1 MIWGACSKLGENC
14 PLHKYFEA
22 ESQLHS
28 QPRMRKLYI
37 GYVKDSTIQ
46 QSIFVHIGM
55 NERPCKRKK
64 NTIYEDGRD
73 VDEEDIC
80 PEQGMRQTSVV
91 NSFSACPW
99 VMTIY
104 ANSQRK
110 DFNCFQT
117 LDDIPKQV
125 VVPRDIQYF
134 LAVVFLHDGTHYRAI
149 SVDAKNPH
157 GNHVIY
163 DGMNGPKRT
172 QIFNSNNLTAQYE
185 QGYNILELWYVKLES
200 SSDAPGSAPSAITP
214 AVQARVPLPSASSA
228 STILPT
234 PSTVS
239 STAVKPPGIPNLGN
253 TCYLTTLVQV
263 IFWVA
268 PLTNGLIDVKL
279 TKNDSAKFDQAIFF
293 AGDSKTPKRLF
304 EGLKCLKHLLSSM
317 KKSIEDKK
325 THLSQTRTAL
335 KSKMTRL
342 CNTLELSHTEN
353 QCVNECWMILFD
365 HYFDILGVSRLYK
378 VEIIACYR
386 EIVDPNSQAKPR
398 EKKESI
404 LQTNLQIHE
413 ADLKK

>member
-1 MIWGACSKLGENC
+1 MPPA
-14 PLHKYFEA
+14 
-22 ESQLHS
+22 
-28 QPRMRKLYI
+28 
-37 GYVKDSTIQ
+37 
-46 QSIFVHIGM
+46 
-55 NERPCKRKK
+55 
-64 NTIYEDGRD
+64 
-73 VDEEDIC
+73 
-80 PEQGMRQTSVV
+80 
-91 NSFSACPW
+91 
-99 VMTIY
+99 
-104 ANSQRK
+104 
-110 DFNCFQT
+110 
-117 LDDIPKQV
+117 
-125 VVPRDIQYF
+125 IQYS
-134 LAVVFLHDGTHYRAI
+134 LAVVLLHDGSHYRAI

-163 DGMNGPKRT
+163 DGMGGPSKRT
-172 QIFNSNNLTAQYE
+172 QIFNSNDLTAQYA

-200 SSDAPGSAPSAITP
+200 SSDAPGNAPSAITP

-253 TCYLTTLVQV
+253 TCYLTTLVQI

-293 AGDSKTPKRLF
+293 ADDSKTPKRLF
-304 EGLKCLKHLLSSM
+304 EGLKCLKLLLSSM

-342 CNTLELSHTEN
+342 CNSLKLSQTEN
-353 QCVNECWMILFD
+353 QCVNEFWTILFD
-365 HYFDILGVSRLYK
+365 HYFDILGVSHLYK

-386 EIVDPNSQAKPR
+386 EIVDPNSRAKPR
-398 EKKESI
+398 EKKEPKM
-404 LQTNLQIHE
+404 QTYLQIHE